1 MDGVQYIFYFVPDY
15 SEQESLLIFKSHHC
29 FCDGIATLVLTSS
42 LTEEYSPSLFSKLSP
57 PFSCIDTIMKYITLP
72 FSMAFAFRSLFI
84 YRERSNEINN
94 KSKLTGKRKVAY
106 SKPLNIDL
114 AF

>member
-42 LTEEYSPSLFSKLSP
+42 LTEEYSPSLFSN
-57 PFSCIDTIMKYITLP
+57 IDTIMKYITLP
-72 FSMAFAFRSLFI
+72 FSMAFAFRSLFN